1 MSKLVEI
8 RANISYAKNKE
19 GEFVKNTELVFL
31 SLSPDYGF
39 VGTED
44 NVTINRQKV
53 VESRFVL
60 TDGDFD
66 VLIKSL
72 EGIKNSTEED
82 YVQRP

>member
-8 RANISYAKNKE
+8 RANISYVKNKE
-19 GEFVKNTELVFL
+19 GCFVKNTELVFL
-31 SLSPDYGF
+31 SLSPDYVF

-72 EGIKNSTEED
+72 EGIKNSKEED